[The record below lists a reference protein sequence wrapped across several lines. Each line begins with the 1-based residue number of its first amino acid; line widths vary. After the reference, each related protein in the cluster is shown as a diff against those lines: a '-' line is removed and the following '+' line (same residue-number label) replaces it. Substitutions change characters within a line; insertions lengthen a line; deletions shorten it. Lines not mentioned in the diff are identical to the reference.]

1 MISFLPFVSKLIL
14 TFTDDFI
21 GKGKAVSS
29 TRLLGRYTKYR
40 PSFLV
45 KILPLLV
52 LTNYITPVTYLLYIS
67 TYNNVI

>member
-1 MISFLPFVSKLIL
+1 MISFLPFVSKRIL

-21 GKGKAVSS
+21 EKGKAVSS

-52 LTNYITPVTYLLYIS
+52 LTNYITPVIKLLYICD
-67 TYNNVI
+67 YNNVI

>member
-1 MISFLPFVSKLIL
+1 MISFLPFVSKLIF

-29 TRLLGRYTKYR
+29 TKLLGRYTKYR

-45 KILPLLV
+45 KMLPLLE
-52 LTNYITPVTYLLYIS
+52 LTNLHRTIQLIIEQCEL
-67 TYNNVI
+67 